1 MNKQNIMQKKYSK
14 TYYTF
19 GRVETLPQLCTG
31 KDGNNYY
38 TVRLT
43 LFGGW
48 SKYALVHKPE
58 QIILHSFVGVRAAP
72 KKDGKSSYVVF
83 QLNGVTKDFISAAA
97 CFLSKVEASDMQVCD
112 DFDDEL
118 PF

>member
-58 QIILHSFVGVRAAP
+58 QITLHSFVGVRAAP
-72 KKDGKSSYVVF
+72 KKDGQTSYVVF
-83 QLNGVTKDFISAAA
+83 PLDGAAKDFISAAA
-97 CFLSKVEASDMQVCD
+97 CSSSKIEVPSIQPHW